1 VGSTG
6 YVKRSV
12 DLSKEVSAHLR
23 FWAKAYSISSG
34 YEANC
39 LVSDDGIEWA
49 PPVATWNSSND
60 DNVYHYYDID
70 LTPYNLS
77 GEFWIAFDA
86 NLRNTG
92 DYLYVDKIEIVW
104 PVASY
109 VTIAWDDFESGA
121 VWTGGGG
128 WLDNWT
134 HSGDSL
140 VTTSGTPYEGSYH
153 LRLRSSTGYVRRS
166 VNLSSEASSHL
177 QFWAKA
183 ESITRGYEANCL
195 VSDDGIGWD
204 TVATWN
210 SSNDNNGYEY
220 YDIDLTPYNLSSQ
233 FWIAF
238 DANLYN
244 VYDLLYVD
252 NIVITGIHGY
262 GITSRAGDRRV
273 KAVVDLGGG
282 SVTVLAWYIK

>member
-1 VGSTG
+1 
-6 YVKRSV
+6 
-12 DLSKEVSAHLR
+12 
-23 FWAKAYSISSG
+23 
-34 YEANC
+34 
-39 LVSDDGIEWA
+39 
-49 PPVATWNSSND
+49 
-60 DNVYHYYDID
+60 
-70 LTPYNLS
+70 
-77 GEFWIAFDA
+77 
-86 NLRNTG
+86 
-92 DYLYVDKIEIVW
+92 
-104 PVASY
+104 
-109 VTIAWDDFESGA
+109 
-121 VWTGGGG
+121 
-128 WLDNWT
+128 
-134 HSGDSL
+134 